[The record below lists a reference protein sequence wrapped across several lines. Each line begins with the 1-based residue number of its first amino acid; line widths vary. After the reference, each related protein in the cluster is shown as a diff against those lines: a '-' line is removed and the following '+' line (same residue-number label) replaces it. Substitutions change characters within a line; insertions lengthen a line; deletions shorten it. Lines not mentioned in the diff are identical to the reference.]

1 MILPASDNR
10 SREKSMRQKKLFTP
24 LALPIYFF
32 AGAIF
37 AGAAILASP
46 VSARDAQI
54 SFLDA
59 LFTATSAA
67 CVTGLTV
74 VDTGTAF
81 SPFGQHVILA
91 LMQLG
96 GLGIMTYTSLIFYL
110 WRRRVSITDRIA
122 VGQSLLHDPTFS
134 LGAFLTRVAIVVFA
148 IEAFGA
154 LALMVLDPVGF
165 TPYSAAF
172 HAVSAFCNAGFSLFP
187 DSLMRYKANL
197 GVNLVFVVLIT
208 SGGLGFA
215 VLIEVYRVV
224 RDRIRYRGKASG
236 RPRLSWHARTVLK
249 TSLFLVVAGAVLI
262 YIGEYPEER
271 HGIVFLEKLTTAVF
285 ASVTC
290 RTAGFNTLDTGIM
303 ADASLLIMILL
314 MFIGGSPGSCAGGVK
329 TTTFRALVSF
339 FNSQIRGRRQT
350 VIGRY
355 ALDEG
360 TINKAITLAVFAATI
375 ILVAMLIL
383 CFTEGAAEP
392 HPEAKGRFLEILF
405 ETVSAFGT
413 VGLSTGLTAKL
424 SVIGKCVIT
433 ALMFIG
439 RLGPILFLSVL
450 QNFQQRPRYSW
461 PEKSMLVG

>member
-1 MILPASDNR
+1 MILPATGDRARN
-10 SREKSMRQKKLFTP
+10 ESMQHKKYLTP

-32 AGAIF
+32 AGAIL

-46 VSARDAQI
+46 ASARGDAL

-81 SPFGQHVILA
+81 TPFGQNVILA

-154 LALMVLDPVGF
+154 LALMALDPVGF
-165 TPYSAAF
+165 TPYSAVF

-187 DSLMRYKANL
+187 DSLVRYKANL
-197 GVNLVFVVLIT
+197 GVNMVFVTLIT
-208 SGGLGFA
+208 VGGLGFA
-215 VLIEVYRVV
+215 VLIELYRTL
-224 RDRIRYRGKASG
+224 RDRVRYRGKPGG
-236 RPRLSWHARTVLK
+236 RPRLSWHVRTVLK
-249 TSLFLVVAGAVLI
+249 TSLFLVVAGTVLI

-271 HGIVFLEKLTTAVF
+271 HGIDLVEKIATSVF

-290 RTAGFNTLDTGIM
+290 RTAGFNTMNTGIM

-314 MFIGGSPGSCAGGVK
+314 MFIGGSPGSCAGGLK

-339 FNSQIRGRRQT
+339 FNSQIRGRSQT

-360 TINKAITLAVFAATI
+360 TINKAITLSVFAATI

-392 HPEAKGRFLEILF
+392 HAEAKGLFLEILF

-424 SVIGKCVIT
+424 SVVGKCVIT

-439 RLGPILFLSVL
+439 RLGPIMFLSVL
-450 QNFQQRPRYSW
+450 QNIQQRPRYSW
-461 PEKSMLVG
+461 PEKTMMIG